1 MVTAKFGP
9 TIIYNNA
16 FSALTVVQPLPEL
29 VVVLLLH
36 GGDDL
41 PLVLELVRLLD
52 AGHEEGLHVLSG
64 LEAKDLSGGE
74 LVEANRQRPGRAE
87 VGVGEAGLVEQDANG
102 KVPPGKRKVDNTCRD
117 RNYGRS
123 VLLDR
128 RPVELEPHWLLLQLG
143 GHELGEVLADLED
156 KENAAHQCTLSIEMT
171 RFGSSNFFDI

>member
-102 KVPPGKRKVDNTCRD
+102 KVPPGKRKVGDTCCDRDN
-117 RNYGRS
+117 GRS

-128 RPVELEPHWLLLQLG
+128 RPVELEPHWLLLQL
-143 GHELGEVLADLED
+143 
-156 KENAAHQCTLSIEMT
+156 
-171 RFGSSNFFDI
+171 